1 MEVIPAMKKSRP
13 IAIAMK
19 FTHEFLHFFL
29 FYAKVFFY
37 PFYFAKPPQVVAG
50 HSAEPIS
57 QSGCTQVQAS
67 RPPKTIAEN
76 TTSELKGTTVAA
88 RKEAMNNPR

>member
-1 MEVIPAMKKSRP
+1 
-13 IAIAMK
+13 MK
-19 FTHEFLHFFL
+19 FTHEFLHFSFL
-29 FYAKVFFY
+29 CEGIFY

-57 QSGCTQVQAS
+57 QSGHQYTGPGIQAT
-67 RPPKTIAEN
+67 KTIAEN